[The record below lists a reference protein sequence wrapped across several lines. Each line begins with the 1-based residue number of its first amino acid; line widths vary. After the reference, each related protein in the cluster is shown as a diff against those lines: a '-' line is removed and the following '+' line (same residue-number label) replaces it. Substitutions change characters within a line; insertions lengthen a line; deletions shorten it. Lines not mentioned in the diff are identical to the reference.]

1 MSLQSTFWHKGQ
13 RDTVGSR
20 AIQTGLWA
28 LGNTTASKLDA
39 TAIQYYTIASTNG
52 KVYARAAID
61 ELVVA
66 TSGSGLAAMHENNP
80 VKTVTDDG
88 STLTRT
94 VRQNIE
100 ALVVASGS
108 FCKCVITL
116 DTAGLI
122 RGYAGEIVTTNLAS
136 AKFPELDLD
145 DECPVAAIE
154 VTGAFTFGATSFTN
168 TGTPT
173 AIYAL
178 VGMP

>member
-20 AIQTGLWA
+20 AIQTGLWV
-28 LGNTTASKLDA
+28 LGSTAAAKLDA
-39 TAIQYYTIASTNG
+39 TAIQYYTVASTNG
-52 KVYARAAID
+52 KVYAKAAID
-61 ELVVA
+61 ELIVA
-66 TSGSGLAAMHENNP
+66 TSSSGLAALHANNP
-80 VKTVTDDG
+80 LKTVTDDG
-88 STLTRT
+88 STSTRT

-116 DTAGLI
+116 DVAGLV
-122 RGYAGEIVTTNLAS
+122 RGYAGEIVTSDLAS
-136 AKFPELDLD
+136 AKYPELDLD
-145 DECPVAAIE
+145 DECPVVAID

-173 AIYAL
+173 AIYDL